1 MPIVKCDKC
10 GKEFEVKERTI
21 REKKYS
27 SNPNQWL
34 CRSCKLI
41 GTGSEKKTA
50 ALKKRWANATEEQ
63 RKQWTSGI
71 LAECSEEERNR
82 RIEKQKE
89 TFKTMSP
96 EKREAMLKKKSE
108 YKKRWYKET
117 DPKFIADMNRRIGE
131 TIKQQFADHPEWK
144 QRHSIIMKE
153 WWNSLSDEN
162 IKVYKDIR
170 RVAWQNISDERKAER
185 SRLLSEKQKLRWKNM
200 DRAERD
206 RIIKTLRDAYDNW
219 FTNLSDE
226 EKMIYNSRLQR
237 DHERWQNNVSS
248 ERKEEIYSRVSA
260 TMKKVWSNKTDDEIF
275 EWERRWIEGMRNK
288 TLSPD
293 TTTESDFMN
302 ILNRIGANYEIHW
315 FNEIKHPE
323 FDSLFKNNPIKN
335 SLFTIPYHQWDFKI
349 NSLNNTILI
358 DIDGSIHDPSKTDY
372 DIATRSYGKV
382 SLKDITEFNDSKR
395 PYQTDGYNAY
405 IIQCF
410 DDVLT
415 DSNPVINVVTG
426 EKMTVNELMALIK
439 LAVSD
444 DYEIKQII
452 KEL

>member
-1 MPIVKCDKC
+1 
-10 GKEFEVKERTI
+10 
-21 REKKYS
+21 
-27 SNPNQWL
+27 
-34 CRSCKLI
+34 
-41 GTGSEKKTA
+41 
-50 ALKKRWANATEEQ
+50 
-63 RKQWTSGI
+63 
-71 LAECSEEERNR
+71 
-82 RIEKQKE
+82 
-89 TFKTMSP
+89 
-96 EKREAMLKKKSE
+96 
-108 YKKRWYKET
+108 
-117 DPKFIADMNRRIGE
+117 
-131 TIKQQFADHPEWK
+131 
-144 QRHSIIMKE
+144 
-153 WWNSLSDEN
+153 
-162 IKVYKDIR
+162 
-170 RVAWQNISDERKAER
+170 
-185 SRLLSEKQKLRWKNM
+185 
-200 DRAERD
+200 
-206 RIIKTLRDAYDNW
+206 
-219 FTNLSDE
+219 
-226 EKMIYNSRLQR
+226 
-237 DHERWQNNVSS
+237 
-248 ERKEEIYSRVSA
+248 
-260 TMKKVWSNKTDDEIF
+260 MKKVWSNKTDDEIF